1 MLPWS
6 DDGNDVFQGLQRV
19 FQKPAWLGGL
29 LSGAFRLS
37 ENMGD
42 PRLIAGLGCMENP
55 KIKWMIT
62 RGTMG
67 YPYVRKLPDVDA
79 IWCNANIH
87 RLRYIDLREWQRQ
100 KPAVFLHVCWIYL
113 CWRCWRPR
121 NATNLGTSR
130 TFNLEIPL
138 GRSGL
143 NGTEERVGPTY
154 FGHLKCFVW
163 FVIIGDHGEA

>member
-1 MLPWS
+1 MKTMCFKVCKGSSKKQHDWAAS
-6 DDGNDVFQGLQRV
+6 SVGL
-19 FQKPAWLGGL
+19 W
-29 LSGAFRLS
+29 

-42 PRLIAGLGCMENP
+42 PRFIAGWGCMENP
-55 KIKWMIT
+55 KIKWMIS

-67 YPYVRKLPDVDA
+67 YPYIRKLPDVDA

-143 NGTEERVGPTY
+143 NGNEERSDPHIRKFLVNGCSKMIGCSGPWV
-154 FGHLKCFVW
+154 L
-163 FVIIGDHGEA
+163 IL